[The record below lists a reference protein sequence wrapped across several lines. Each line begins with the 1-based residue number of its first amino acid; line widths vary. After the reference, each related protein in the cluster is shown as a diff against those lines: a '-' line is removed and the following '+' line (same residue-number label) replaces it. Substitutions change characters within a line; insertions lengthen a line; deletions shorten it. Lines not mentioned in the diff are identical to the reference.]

1 MPPEQDPPLPAPLL
15 LYVEDE
21 VLIQAMV
28 VDALEEAGFAAVTA
42 MNGDDAL
49 RAIRSDDRIRG
60 MITDINIGA
69 GIDGWEVAR
78 LARECSAGLPIVYVS
93 GTNSREWESRG
104 VPNSIMV
111 AKPFAPAQIVVAMS
125 SLLIA
130 VDAAA
135 LGALRRL

>member
-1 MPPEQDPPLPAPLL
+1 ML

-21 VLIQAMV
+21 ILIQAMV
-28 VDALEEAGFAAVTA
+28 VDSLEEAGFAAITA
-42 MNGDDAL
+42 TNGKDAL

-93 GTNSREWESRG
+93 GTNSREWEARG

-111 AKPFAPAQIVVAMS
+111 AKPFAPVQIVVAMS